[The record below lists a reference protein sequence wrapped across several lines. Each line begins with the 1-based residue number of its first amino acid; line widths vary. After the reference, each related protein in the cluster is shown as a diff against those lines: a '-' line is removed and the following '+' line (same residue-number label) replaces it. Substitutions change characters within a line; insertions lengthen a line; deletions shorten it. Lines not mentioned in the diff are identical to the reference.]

1 MASWPPPFDLIS
13 LALLVDVVELGSIS
27 AAADACQMTQPS
39 ASARLTELERR
50 LGLVLLERS
59 PAGTRPT
66 EAGSAIAKGAA
77 DVLAAVARL
86 RSGVDALAQA
96 SDETLHIAASYTVA
110 ELLLPTWLG
119 RLRQRHPEVRTTSEV
134 ANSIRVQEMVT
145 TGQATLGFVEGPR
158 VGRGLRSQV
167 VAKDRLLLIV
177 APTHPWAEQ
186 PRRITVDDLLAEP
199 LVLRELGSGTRRWLT
214 DWLARQHHREPLIAT
229 TLGSTTAVVQAVLK
243 GIGPTVISNLAVSA
257 ELADGRLCEVAVE
270 NLSLGRQL
278 RAVWSTEKP
287 LTPAAAWLLELASS
301 GGGLR
306 RQPRAS

>member
-27 AAADACQMTQPS
+27 AAADANQMAQPS
-39 ASARLTELERR
+39 ASARLTGLERR

-66 EAGSAIAKGAA
+66 EAGSATAKSAA
-77 DVLAAVARL
+77 DVLAAVGRL
-86 RSGVDALAQA
+86 RSGVEALAQA

-134 ANSIRVQEMVT
+134 ANSVRVQEIVT

-199 LVLRELGSGTRRWLT
+199 LVLRELGSGTRSWLT
-214 DWLARQHHREPLIAT
+214 DWLARQHHREPFIAT

-257 ELADGRLCEVAVE
+257 ELADGRLCEVAVKD
-270 NLSLGRQL
+270 LSLVRKL
-278 RAVWSTEKP
+278 RAVWTSDTS
-287 LTPAAAWLLELASS
+287 LTPSAARLLEMAST
-301 GGGLR
+301 GGGFGR
-306 RQPRAS
+306 YR